1 MSPLSSTLASRSSS
15 PLSACWVWA
24 GSSCWSGCGSSS
36 GELSSPGGGRSS
48 VASSATLGAVPAPEE
63 SGCEPGAGGGGGG
76 RGVAVDATGVAAS
89 DLRPAA
95 APVTASASRA
105 AASPAAAS
113 AATPAAAGAA
123 ATAAAATRAPAAGMR
138 LLTSRMPASALASR
152 TRKSSS
158 ALDVGTGAGACS
170 AAACSSASVGS
181 RLGVEVVA
189 LSCSGARAD
198 GERLDGAPGRLLRAL
213 LPLAALDGD
222 AFSTLSLGLGAIVEK
237 VKIGDQTFRPARRA
251 DRSAQREPRT
261 RTHPQPHPL
270 SNVQY
275 CKGTPQR

>member
-1 MSPLSSTLASRSSS
+1 M
-15 PLSACWVWA
+15 
-24 GSSCWSGCGSSS
+24 
-36 GELSSPGGGRSS
+36 
-48 VASSATLGAVPAPEE
+48 
-63 SGCEPGAGGGGGG
+63 
-76 RGVAVDATGVAAS
+76 DATGVAAS

-95 APVTASASRA
+95 APVTASASGT

-138 LLTSRMPASALASR
+138 LLASRMPASALASR

-170 AAACSSASVGS
+170 VAACSSASVGS

-198 GERLDGAPGRLLRAL
+198 CERLDGAPGRLLRAL
-213 LPLAALDGD
+213 LPLAALDED
-222 AFSTLSLGLGAIVEK
+222 AFSTLSLGLGAIPSHSETQ
-237 VKIGDQTFRPARRA
+237 VKLVPKLFARLGAQIARHNASHGRA
-251 DRSAQREPRT
+251 RT
-261 RTHPQPHPL
+261 PIQDPL
-270 SNVQY
+270 SNVHPSGVPAATGRAHLGRR
-275 CKGTPQR
+275 CADSGE